1 MPTDIKAGKR
11 VMSQKGSAARLP
23 IKRAEKYH
31 ERLDSMFV
39 DIEQLQRAPAGP
51 APEVRL
57 ELEALRA
64 RLFALEKQI
73 SEDKESAPSPDGTPS
88 KPAVA
93 NTHTLPSAPLL
104 YEREQAGFAFSDGRL
119 EPIRE
124 TGLENI
130 PSAITVPLTD
140 SGEPIGKVQ
149 IAPPPERPLTPEETD
164 VVNAVAQQASLQ
176 IQSLRLLAETERAR
190 AEAESATRQFMHTGW
205 ASYLDAIHQNERI
218 GYAYDQAGVEP
229 FIGKIDPGVGPE
241 NRIEETVSVLEEQV
255 GAVYLTPDPTRRVT
269 EDDRQ
274 MISSVANQIAQQ
286 VESIRLQADAV
297 RARSEAD
304 EVIRRVTRESWATF
318 TAEKEAEA
326 LGFAYDTNQVTPFG
340 SALPKDVAIS
350 LPCRCAEKPSAGW
363 RQPAR

>member
-1 MPTDIKAGKR
+1 
-11 VMSQKGSAARLP
+11 
-23 IKRAEKYH
+23 
-31 ERLDSMFV
+31 
-39 DIEQLQRAPAGP
+39 
-51 APEVRL
+51 
-57 ELEALRA
+57 
-64 RLFALEKQI
+64 
-73 SEDKESAPSPDGTPS
+73 
-88 KPAVA
+88 
-93 NTHTLPSAPLL
+93 
-104 YEREQAGFAFSDGRL
+104 
-119 EPIRE
+119 
-124 TGLENI
+124 
-130 PSAITVPLTD
+130 
-140 SGEPIGKVQ
+140 
-149 IAPPPERPLTPEETD
+149 
-164 VVNAVAQQASLQ
+164 
-176 IQSLRLLAETERAR
+176 
-190 AEAESATRQFMHTGW
+190 MHTGW

-229 FIGKIDPGVGPE
+229 FIGKIDPGVEPE

-304 EVIRRVTRESWATF
+304 EVIRRVTRESWVTF
-318 TAEKEAEA
+318 TAEKDRA

-363 RQPAR
+363 LQPAR